1 MTKSTDNPRPVPPFQ
16 QTPDRGPID
25 PHHEPAKGDG
35 EPGEAE
41 EQEDESERI
50 SDETA
55 KKIAKQ
61 KTVEK

>member
-1 MTKSTDNPRPVPPFQ
+1 MPNSDNPRPDPPFQ
-16 QTPDRGPID
+16 QTPDRGPVD

-35 EPGEAE
+35 EPGEAPDV
-41 EQEDESERI
+41 EDEDERT

-61 KTVEK
+61 KTVE